1 MAAGPAGRDAVVGGK
16 KPTRAVTHFGLRHAP
31 SRPRTETTPAGVFD
45 VPIKFRC
52 TGCKSKLYVP
62 ARWHGTSIECPRCQ
76 TRVMVPA
83 EAVGGP
89 GASFEGRDVE
99 RSLADLLPPSPPPS
113 PAVEDA
119 FELAPF
125 SVKVD
130 RKQPSRGKSRSAGPG
145 VPVTARAS
153 LTIPRWAP
161 YACLVTL
168 VLVAVGG
175 FLLGAWWATRGSGS

>member
-1 MAAGPAGRDAVVGGK
+1 MAAGPAGRGAVVGGQK
-16 KPTRAVTHFGLRHAP
+16 RTSAVTRVGLRPAP
-31 SRPRTETTPAGVFD
+31 LRAPTETRPAGVFD

-76 TRVMVPA
+76 TRVVVPA
-83 EAVGGP
+83 EVAGGA

-99 RSLADLLPPSPPPS
+99 RSLADLLPPALPPS

-125 SVKVD
+125 TVKVD
-130 RKQPSRGKSRSAGPG
+130 RKKPSRGGRRSAPG
-145 VPVTARAS
+145 TPVARRAS

-161 YACLVTL
+161 YAYGVMV